1 MVSPAAL
8 SRQRRAQPPAARP
21 YAETFHDRGDPRSH
35 YAWIATAITD
45 SGRGS
50 ALSGGSG
57 RMISHGGQPAP
68 CAGCRLHHAG
78 DGTRHH
84 RTAAWPHRGRPAAPA
99 PAQRTTTAGR
109 TAWARRASPLRDP
122 GSAPVG
128 PAETQSEHLTS
139 WLVLL
144 VGFWPTSP
152 RAAVSAR
159 RPSQGRALGTPQGV
173 VGVPGSSKP
182 CSGPPTMTG
191 CPSYSPAIAFTVSP
205 GGSEPVSEPCQGAL

>member
-21 YAETFHDRGDPRSH
+21 YAETFHDRGDLPSH

-57 RMISHGGQPAP
+57 RMISHGVQPAP

-122 GSAPVG
+122 GDRKS
-128 PAETQSEHLTS
+128 TRLNSSHRTNS
-139 WLVLL
+139 Y
-144 VGFWPTSP
+144 
-152 RAAVSAR
+152 AVFCVKKKNKCGRDGCEQQTDSHR
-159 RPSQGRALGTPQGV
+159 RRIGYIATTP
-173 VGVPGSSKP
+173 
-182 CSGPPTMTG
+182 
-191 CPSYSPAIAFTVSP
+191 
-205 GGSEPVSEPCQGAL
+205 

>member
-57 RMISHGGQPAP
+57 RMISHGGQPAL
-68 CAGCRLHHAG
+68 CAGAAFTTQ
-78 DGTRHH
+78 GTGQGT
-84 RTAAWPHRGRPAAPA
+84 TAPRPARGAG
-99 PAQRTTTAGR
+99 PAQRQPLPAEPRGPAALHSCVTPAQLP
-109 TAWARRASPLRDP
+109 SDPLRP
-122 GSAPVG
+122 KVNTSRVGSCCSSA
-128 PAETQSEHLTS
+128 
-139 WLVLL
+139 
-144 VGFWPTSP
+144 WPTSP

-205 GGSEPVSEPCQGAL
+205 GGSAPVSAPCQGAL

>member
-84 RTAAWPHRGRPAAPA
+84 RTA
-99 PAQRTTTAGR
+99 
-109 TAWARRASPLRDP
+109 WARRASPLRDP

-173 VGVPGSSKP
+173 VGVPGSR
-182 CSGPPTMTG
+182 
-191 CPSYSPAIAFTVSP
+191 
-205 GGSEPVSEPCQGAL
+205 